1 MLRDLGIGAY
11 GTAQVNGS
19 AFPPDLEDKRKNIPW
34 NEVCGGS
41 ADPDGKVQG
50 LQWQDNRSVHF
61 LSTIYKLELE
71 EGIVSERKKPR
82 SSSSNGPA
90 IRRVFS
96 SHERANIP
104 IPAITDG
111 YNHYKVGVDVVDQ
124 HRSYYFT

>member
-41 ADPDGKVQG
+41 ADPDGNVLG
-50 LQWQDNRSVHF
+50 LQWQDNWSVHF
-61 LSTIYKLELE
+61 LSTIYELE
-71 EGIVSERKKPR
+71 ERIVSERKKPR
-82 SSSSNGPA
+82 CSNSNGPA
-90 IRRVFS
+90 IRRVFG

-104 IPAITDG
+104 IPAITND
-111 YNHYKVGVDVVDQ
+111 YNHYKVGVDVVGQ
-124 HRSYYFT
+124 HCSYYFT